1 MFKQHLEMIGRNES
15 PSKKAKFWQSYI
27 RSLKGSDD
35 IRAQDSPTR
44 RTYKPLSGYPEFTP
58 SFRSIYDEPSTAA
71 ERITGSGYRYMPVHR
86 ETYGYS
92 PRAIYAHHYGRPTYN
107 ESPRKYDHEKAWND
121 HLDRMSEIEKRYPSR
136 YGLYLK
142 DKPLSMWPLEYEPEN
157 KPSSAGKD
165 Y

>member
-1 MFKQHLEMIGRNES
+1 MNPQQKKLNSGNHMS
-15 PSKKAKFWQSYI
+15 DPSKVNQNIKTKQKKNS
-27 RSLKGSDD
+27 SLIKWINIIGSDD

-92 PRAIYAHHYGRPTYN
+92 PRAIYAHHYGRP
-107 ESPRKYDHEKAWND
+107 SKF
-121 HLDRMSEIEKRYPSR
+121 
-136 YGLYLK
+136 
-142 DKPLSMWPLEYEPEN
+142 
-157 KPSSAGKD
+157 
-165 Y
+165 